1 MKRSRVTQI
10 EKIWLSGKEL
20 QDYIGLGNKQIQRL
34 RDEGKIPFSRIG
46 QKTFIY
52 EKQKIDQFIQNQ
64 KVI

>member
-1 MKRSRVTQI
+1 MKRSRITKI

-34 RDEGKIPFSRIG
+34 RDEGKIPFCRIG

-52 EKQKIDQFIQNQ
+52 EKKIIDQFIQKH

>member
-20 QDYIGLGNKQIQRL
+20 QEYIGLPNKQIQRL

-52 EKQKIDQFIQNQ
+52 EKQKIDQFIQKH